1 MPSLDRLLSWQT
13 DEELT
18 PCLALAVPQVGVAK
32 LNSWAAK
39 YTIAGDSSV
48 RKAIVDALQ
57 TETEDDS
64 EVLLNLNAVSD
75 SKVETPLGEGSIKLE
90 ELLKSGKDYKGKI
103 VPVRVSAGA
112 VEPHTFTLTPL

>member
-1 MPSLDRLLSWQT
+1 MLSLDRLLSWQT

-18 PCLALAVPQVGVAK
+18 PCPPRLDPQVGVAK

-64 EVLLNLNAVSD
+64 EVLLNLNAVSGRQCLAYA
-75 SKVETPLGEGSIKLE
+75 SSCGPV
-90 ELLKSGKDYKGKI
+90 LLQSHFWC
-103 VPVRVSAGA
+103 VCCSRSCSASCSRRAYSALHGN
-112 VEPHTFTLTPL
+112 

>member
-1 MPSLDRLLSWQT
+1 MLSLDRLLSSQT

-18 PCLALAVPQVGVAK
+18 PCPPRLHPQVGVAK

-57 TETEDDS
+57 TGTEGDS

-112 VEPHTFTLTPL
+112 VEPHTPSP

>member
-1 MPSLDRLLSWQT
+1 MD
-13 DEELT
+13 
-18 PCLALAVPQVGVAK
+18 PQVGVAK